1 MRIVDVLDDGFAG
14 MKHVSVRNVMEKE
27 EQVVGRLSWR
37 FVELGNERR
46 GLSGLNRAAGDGA
59 VQSNAVVVGAVPLGP
74 AVFFSRIE
82 YRAAKSAKKVY
93 VGLHSPQ

>member
-14 MKHVSVRNVMEKE
+14 MKHVSVRDVMEKE

-46 GLSGLNRAAGDGA
+46 VLSDITGAAGDGA
-59 VQSNAVVVGAVPLGP
+59 IHSNAVVVGAVPLAP
-74 AVFFSRIE
+74 AVFFRRFDSRAVM
-82 YRAAKSAKKVY
+82 AAKNVCER
-93 VGLHSPQ
+93 LHPE